1 MNVMTTNTTTV
12 ESVAFASLSLSDLN
26 PRTVVN
32 DDSIVALA
40 ANISSVGLI
49 QNLAGYHPDNGDVEI
64 VAGGRRLRALA
75 LLQDDPRF
83 QTVSVKVT
91 DDEAVA
97 RLWATSENSQREALN
112 PADEIRDF
120 GAMAKR
126 GVAVPEIAVAYGV
139 TEKHVYRRLALA
151 NLPCVILDGLKDGK
165 VSLSAAAAFTI
176 GSDERLVLEVFQE
189 YMDRAEQSY
198 GHMSEAQI
206 KRALKPDTVT
216 DTDRR
221 AIFVTVET
229 YKAAGGRTSSDLFAN
244 TILFEDV
251 DILDSLFA
259 EKLEFEA
266 NRMKSTLGVKWAEAF
281 DGTYLPYDF
290 IADHKFG
297 RVYPEAGDLTEA
309 EQERYDALGELAYD
323 AYLSEAEEAEHDAL
337 EVILKG
343 DFTDAQKA
351 HYGIVVLVDRDGQ
364 IEITEG
370 LVRKEDQAA
379 AIEAGILAAT
389 RHEGSSTP
397 APKSPISAKLQG
409 DLDRIVTGSRQNALL
424 DDPSLALH
432 LLAFQLTNRMG
443 YHRAFGI
450 STTDVP
456 NAPSTETG
464 FDLDKRL
471 VPTESGYSY
480 ESDLAGDF
488 AKFRKRGDKKIM
500 DLLQNALVAKLS
512 IGNADLGAALDKL
525 TTRETRAH
533 FTPTAENFF
542 GRVSGP
548 YLCGLWNDLLDLAAD
563 HPTATNFAKKKK
575 GEKAEALDSL
585 FNDPAYRDA
594 HSVTA
599 EQLAR
604 ITAWLP
610 EGMH

>member
-1 MNVMTTNTTTV
+1 MSTQMSVFLSQEAAQPQWGARAILSFSEAGATIHIGEGHDLGAVQRAGRTLDGQGIAFV
-12 ESVAFASLSLSDLN
+12 SLRGEGWDLESVWAFYQGYRGPKKKN
-26 PRTVVN
+26 
-32 DDSIVALA
+32 AL
-40 ANISSVGLI
+40 
-49 QNLAGYHPDNGDVEI
+49 E
-64 VAGGRRLRALA
+64 
-75 LLQDDPRF
+75 
-83 QTVSVKVT
+83 
-91 DDEAVA
+91 
-97 RLWATSENSQREALN
+97 W
-112 PADEIRDF
+112 
-120 GAMAKR
+120 
-126 GVAVPEIAVAYGV
+126 
-139 TEKHVYRRLALA
+139 
-151 NLPCVILDGLKDGK
+151 
-165 VSLSAAAAFTI
+165 
-176 GSDERLVLEVFQE
+176 
-189 YMDRAEQSY
+189 
-198 GHMSEAQI
+198 
-206 KRALKPDTVT
+206 
-216 DTDRR
+216 
-221 AIFVTVET
+221 
-229 YKAAGGRTSSDLFAN
+229 
-244 TILFEDV
+244 
-251 DILDSLFA
+251 
-259 EKLEFEA
+259 
-266 NRMKSTLGVKWAEAF
+266 
-281 DGTYLPYDF
+281 
-290 IADHKFG
+290 
-297 RVYPEAGDLTEA
+297 
-309 EQERYDALGELAYD
+309 DA
-323 AYLSEAEEAEHDAL
+323 LSEADQTELDAL

-343 DFTDAQKA
+343 DFTEAQKA

-364 IEITEG
+364 IEVTEG

-379 AIEAGILAAT
+379 AIEAGILAKS

-397 APKSPISAKLQG
+397 APKTPISAKLQG

-424 DDPSLALH
+424 DDPKLALH

-585 FNDPAYRDA
+585 FNDQAFRDT

-599 EQLAR
+599 EQSAK
-604 ITAWLP
+604 IKAWLP
-610 EGMH
+610 EGIH

>member
-1 MNVMTTNTTTV
+1 MNIMTTNNTTV

-26 PRTVVN
+26 PRSVVN
-32 DDSIVALA
+32 EDSIVALA
-40 ANISSVGLI
+40 ANISTVGLI
-49 QNLAGYHPDNGDVEI
+49 QNLAGYRPDNGNVEI

-83 QTVSVKVT
+83 QTVSINVT

-126 GVAVPEIAVAYGV
+126 GVTVPDIAVAYGV

-151 NLPCVILDGLKDGK
+151 NLPCVILDGLKEGK

-176 GSDERLVLEVFQE
+176 GSDERLILEVFQD
-189 YMDRAEQSY
+189 YMDRAEQIY

-229 YKAAGGRTSSDLFAN
+229 YKAAGGRTSSDLFAD

-259 EKLEFEA
+259 EKLKFET
-266 NRMKSTLGVKWAEAF
+266 NRLKSTLGVKWAEAF

-309 EQERYDALGELAYD
+309 QQERYDALEDMRYDEELDD
-323 AYLSEAEEAEHDAL
+323 ADAEEFAAL
-337 EVILKG
+337 TEILKG
-343 DFTDAQKA
+343 DYTDAQKA
-351 HYGIVVLVDRDGQ
+351 HFGIVVFVDRDGQ
-364 IEITEG
+364 IEVTDG
-370 LVRKEDQAA
+370 LIRKEDQAA
-379 AIEAGILAAT
+379 AIEAGILAT
-389 RHEGSSTP
+389 SRHEGSS
-397 APKSPISAKLQG
+397 AAEPKSPISAKLQG

-424 DDPSLALH
+424 DDPKLALH

-471 VPTESGYSY
+471 VPAESGYSY
-480 ESDLAGDF
+480 DSNLAADF

-500 DLLQNALVAKLS
+500 DLLQNALVAQLS
-512 IGNADLGAALDKL
+512 IGDLDMAAALDKL
-525 TTRETRAH
+525 TNRQTRAH
-533 FTPTAENFF
+533 FTPTADNFF

-548 YLCGLWNDLLDLAAD
+548 YLCDLWNDLLDLAAD

-585 FNDPAYRDA
+585 FNDQAFRDA

-599 EQLAR
+599 EQLVK
-604 ITAWLP
+604 IKAWLP

>member
-12 ESVAFASLSLSDLN
+12 ESVPFASLSLSDLN

-32 DDSIVALA
+32 EESIIALA
-40 ANISSVGLI
+40 ANISTVGLI
-49 QNLAGYHPDNGDVEI
+49 QNLAGYRPDNGNVAI

-83 QTVSVKVT
+83 QTVSVNVT

-126 GVAVPEIAVAYGV
+126 GVAVPDIAIAYGV

-151 NLPCVILDGLKDGK
+151 NLPCVILDGLKEGK

-176 GSDERLVLEVFQE
+176 GSDERLILEVFKD

-229 YKAAGGRTSSDLFAN
+229 YKAAGGRTSSDLFAD

-266 NRMKSTLGVKWAEAF
+266 NRLKSTLGVKWAEAF
-281 DGTYLPYDF
+281 EGTYLPYDYM
-290 IADHKFG
+290 AEQKFG
-297 RVYPEAGDLTEA
+297 RVYPEAGDLTDEQ
-309 EQERYDALGELAYD
+309 QERYEALEEMGYD
-323 AYLSEAEEAEHDAL
+323 EELSETDQAELDAL

-351 HYGIVVLVDRDGQ
+351 HYGIVVLVDREGQ
-364 IEITEG
+364 IEVTEG

-379 AIEAGILAAT
+379 AIEAGILAAS
-389 RHEGSSTP
+389 RHEGSSEP
-397 APKSPISAKLQG
+397 EPKSPISAKLQG

-450 STTDVP
+450 STSDVP
-456 NAPSTETG
+456 NEPTSETG
-464 FDLDKRL
+464 FELDKRL
-471 VPTESGYSY
+471 APAPSDYSY
-480 ESDLAGDF
+480 DNDLAADF

-512 IGNADLGAALDKL
+512 IGDHDMGAALDKL
-525 TTRETRAH
+525 TKRETRAH

-542 GRVSGP
+542 GRVGGP
-548 YLCGLWNDLLDLAAD
+548 YLCDLWNDLLDLAAD

-585 FNDPAYRDA
+585 FNDQNFRDI

-599 EQLAR
+599 EQLAK